1 MKKYIYSVMIFM
13 VTCLTCFSLT
23 SCKKQ
28 EDVGKKEKI
37 RLEFYNR
44 KREAYAVLEKIIE
57 KFNESQDEIEVF
69 QNGTQVMELLEDHGA
84 DLVVTD
90 IRMPD
95 MDGLEVSRRIQ
106 EKFPD
111 VSVIIESG
119 YMDFDYATTTIRYG
133 VKDYLTKP
141 VKKEELEK
149 AIERVK
155 EERKKLKQKIE
166 KQIAARRGQFM
177 NFSHIL
183 ENEAAAN
190 EILQEFFEKIEQDS
204 WYLLTVQSEKKQLLR
219 EEIQNIQGILK
230 KNQEFVLHIFIQ
242 RMNSFWLY
250 KQTNKTVFQTI
261 LSEEK

>member
-1 MKKYIYSVMIFM
+1 MRIIVADDEYFA
-13 VTCLTCFSLT
+13 
-23 SCKKQ
+23 
-28 EDVGKKEKI
+28 
-37 RLEFYNR
+37 R
-44 KREAYAVLEKIIE
+44 KALVKNIGQLDE
-57 KFNESQDEIEVF
+57 EIECCEEAED
-69 QNGTQVMELLEDHGA
+69 GTQVMELLEAHGA

-119 YMDFDYATTTIRYG
+119 YMDFDYATTAIRYG

-166 KQIAARRGQFM
+166 KQIEKQIAARRGQFM

-190 EILQEFFEKIEQDS
+190 EILQE
-204 WYLLTVQSEKKQLLR
+204 
-219 EEIQNIQGILK
+219 
-230 KNQEFVLHIFIQ
+230 
-242 RMNSFWLY
+242 
-250 KQTNKTVFQTI
+250 
-261 LSEEK
+261 